1 MRRDFMIIGGGVV
14 GLAVAYGLAR
24 RGRSVCVVDEHDGSL
39 RASRGNAGLIWV
51 QGKGA
56 DMPRYAQLSLA
67 SSRAWPAFAQEL
79 TERTGVAL
87 EYEQRGGVDLCMNET
102 EAEALSA
109 DYRALYD
116 TVWAREAGVRWE
128 YLDRQALSEH
138 LPGLGPEVHGGTWT
152 PHDGHCNPLYL
163 LRALTAANLA
173 LGVDI
178 LPNHPVECVVSSDI
192 VGSETAV
199 SEHGFHAE
207 TPQGRIDAERVV
219 VAAGLGANRLAPML
233 GLAGQVHP
241 VRGQVLISERL
252 APSGRLPMPQIRQ
265 TASGGYLIGDVLE
278 HVGMDTR
285 VTLETVH
292 ALARRAVAIYPDLAQ
307 ARLVRSW
314 GALRVMTPDGSPIYE
329 ASRSHP
335 GAYNLSCHSGITLAA
350 FHAGELADAI
360 DDGALTQRYPE
371 FCTRR
376 FHADPS

>member
-1 MRRDFMIIGGGVV
+1 MSMRRDFMIIGGGVV

-24 RGRSVCVVDEHDGSL
+24 RGRSVCVLDEHDGSL

-51 QGKGA
+51 QGKGVG
-56 DMPRYAQLSLA
+56 MPRYAQLSLA

-87 EYEQRGGVDLCMNET
+87 EYERRGGVDLCMNAA

-116 TVWAREAGVRWE
+116 SPWAREAGVRWE

-173 LGVDI
+173 LGVEI
-178 LPNHPVECVVSSDI
+178 LPNHPVQRVAGSDLLDLKK
-192 VGSETAV
+192 
-199 SEHGFHAE
+199 GFYAE
-207 TPQGRIDAERVV
+207 TSRGRIDAERVV

-252 APSGRLPMPQIRQ
+252 PPSGRLPMPQIRQ

-278 HVGMDTR
+278 HVGLDTR
-285 VTLETVH
+285 VTLETLH
-292 ALARRAVAIYPDLAQ
+292 ALARRAVAIYPDLAR

-314 GALRVMTPDGSPIYE
+314 GALRVMTADGSPIYE

-360 DDGALTQRYPE
+360 DDDALSQRYPE

-376 FHADPS
+376 FHADST

>member
-24 RGRSVCVVDEHDGSL
+24 RGRSVCVLDEHDGSL

-56 DMPRYAQLSLA
+56 DMSRYAQLSLA
-67 SSRAWPAFAQEL
+67 TSRAWPAFAQEL

-87 EYEQRGGVDLCMNET
+87 EYERRGGVDLCMSAAD
-102 EAEALSA
+102 AEVLRA

-116 TVWAREAGVRWE
+116 TPWAREAGVRWE

-138 LPGLGPEVHGGTWT
+138 LPGLGPDVHGGTWT

-163 LRALTAANLA
+163 LRALTAASLA
-173 LGVDI
+173 LGVEI
-178 LPNHPVECVVSSDI
+178 LPSHPVRRVAGGETF
-192 VGSETAV
+192 GSQQ
-199 SEHGFHAE
+199 GFHAE
-207 TPQGRIDAERVV
+207 TPRGRIAAERVV

-252 APSGRLPMPQIRQ
+252 APSGRLPTPQIRQ

-278 HVGMDTR
+278 HVGLDTR
-285 VTLETVH
+285 VTLETLH
-292 ALARRAVAIYPDLAQ
+292 ALARRAVAIYPDLAR

-314 GALRVMTPDGSPIYE
+314 SALRVMTPDGSPIYA

-350 FHAGELADAI
+350 FHAGELAEAI
-360 DDGALTQRYPE
+360 DDDALTQRYPE

-376 FHADPS
+376 FHADST